1 MKLLTFLSD
10 FGLEDEYVASC
21 KGVIKSIANDAEI
34 IDISHSIPSFDVRT
48 GAFVLAAA
56 LPNFPAGVHLAVVDP
71 GVGTS
76 RLLLAI
82 HSRRGDILVGPDN
95 SLLIPAAERL
105 GWVEVRKLENKE
117 LFNPTISST
126 FQARDM
132 FAPAAAH
139 LLNGFP
145 FEQVGEVVERSQ
157 VVSALWGRPQKI
169 KDKVEVEVISID
181 KFGSIRFNLDETFFK
196 SLSLPQRFQIVYG
209 VDDQFLTQ
217 APLVS
222 AFGQVDLGE
231 PLFYLDSSGFLALG
245 FNQDSAASRLGVKV
259 GAKGWLQ
266 FKEVRNG

>member
-21 KGVIKSIANDAEI
+21 KGVIKSIAKGAEI
-34 IDISHSIPSFDVRT
+34 VDISHSIPPFDIRT

-56 LPNFPAGVHLAVVDP
+56 LPNFPVGVHLAVVDP

-76 RLLLAI
+76 RLALAI
-82 HSRRGDILVGPDN
+82 RLKRGDILVGPDN
-95 SLLIPAAERL
+95 GLLIPASERL
-105 GWVEVRKLENKE
+105 GWGEVRKLENKE

-139 LLNGFP
+139 LLVGFP
-145 FEQVGEVVERSQ
+145 FEQVGEALEVSQ
-157 VVSALWGRPQKI
+157 VTFSPWSKPQKI

-181 KFGSIRFNLDETFFK
+181 RFGSLRFNLNEAFFK
-196 SLSLPQRFQIVYG
+196 GLDLPQQFEVVYG
-209 VDDQFLTQ
+209 VGDRVLIQ
-217 APLVS
+217 ATLVS
-222 AFGQVDLGE
+222 SFGQVDLNQ

-245 FNQDSAASRLGVKV
+245 FNQGSAALRLGVKV
-259 GAKGWLQ
+259 GTKGWLQ
-266 FKEVRNG
+266 FKEVKDG